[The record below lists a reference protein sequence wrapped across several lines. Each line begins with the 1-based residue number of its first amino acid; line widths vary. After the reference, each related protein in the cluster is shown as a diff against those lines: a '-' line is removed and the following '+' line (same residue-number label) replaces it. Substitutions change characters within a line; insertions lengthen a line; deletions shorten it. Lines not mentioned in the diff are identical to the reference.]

1 MMKIYYYQNLHLE
14 KFLIWIMILSQVIET
29 KVYKRRWLILIIFV
43 LYSAS
48 NSMQWIQYSIIANI
62 VTIYYNVSTFSVDM
76 TSMIYM
82 ITYIPFIFPA
92 SYLLDRF
99 VSMVVKFII
108 KFIWLFFIFSCLQKW
123 FFLSVLQLIF
133 PYPLKLIN
141 FIESIYLL
149 LRNVTLWIDTI

>member
-141 FIESIYLL
+141 FIESIYLI

>member
-1 MMKIYYYQNLHLE
+1 MEEGLDTKMVKSSADYVKAMESNVQSN
-14 KFLIWIMILSQVIET
+14 QVIET

-62 VTIYYNVSTFSVDM
+62 ITIYYNVSTFSVDM

-108 KFIWLFFIFSCLQKW
+108 KFI
-123 FFLSVLQLIF
+123 
-133 PYPLKLIN
+133 
-141 FIESIYLL
+141 
-149 LRNVTLWIDTI
+149 

>member
-108 KFIWLFFIFSCLQKW
+108 KFIWLLFIFSCLQKW

-149 LRNVTLWIDTI
+149 LKNVTLWIDTI

>member
-1 MMKIYYYQNLHLE
+1 MN
-14 KFLIWIMILSQVIET
+14 ET

-62 VTIYYNVSTFSVDM
+62 ITMYYNVSTFSVDM
-76 TSMIYM
+76 TSMIFM

-92 SYLLDRF
+92 SFVLDKF
-99 VSMVVKFII
+99 VSMIV
-108 KFIWLFFIFSCLQKW
+108 KFIWLLFIFSCLQKW

-141 FIESIYLL
+141 FIENIYLKRCYIVDWHCIKDKKTRKKKML
-149 LRNVTLWIDTI
+149 YQNVS